1 MTNDLDALHDIRP
14 RDERP
19 TEELTLGARTRLMTL
34 IEDATDRK
42 RLGTDHGHIP
52 RIRHRS
58 GRLHHR
64 RSVAGRGNRRGND
77 RIRASRSRRTPG
89 GSSTRAN
96 RSSRGRLPR
105 PAALATS
112 CTRNRSGFRT
122 GPKTRVRS
130 GSRRLTVRVR
140 IRWTCGDTTLDQRF
154 GPGGLSYTNF
164 AGWPTEPTAMLAK
177 LHWQPGGLGPS
188 PDGEAFAVAG
198 DTLRETDAPP
208 AVRAAILRAIAKI
221 PGVTL
226 LGTVRDQV
234 GRSGLGVAMSLRG
247 ADRQVLILDPTNSAL
262 LAEQFENP
270 TTGDV
275 HSWTVYLDSQF
286 VAVVPPGGTPQ

>member
-1 MTNDLDALHDIRP
+1 
-14 RDERP
+14 
-19 TEELTLGARTRLMTL
+19 
-34 IEDATDRK
+34 
-42 RLGTDHGHIP
+42 
-52 RIRHRS
+52 
-58 GRLHHR
+58 
-64 RSVAGRGNRRGND
+64 
-77 RIRASRSRRTPG
+77 
-89 GSSTRAN
+89 
-96 RSSRGRLPR
+96 
-105 PAALATS
+105 
-112 CTRNRSGFRT
+112 
-122 GPKTRVRS
+122 
-130 GSRRLTVRVR
+130 
-140 IRWTCGDTTLDQRF
+140 
-154 GPGGLSYTNF
+154 
-164 AGWPTEPTAMLAK
+164 MLAK
-177 LHWQPGGLGPS
+177 LHWQPGSLGPS

-234 GRSGLGVAMSLRG
+234 GRSGLGVAMSPRG